1 MSQQEKS
8 NEELLMEFHQLEKGS
23 GRIDLAEVYLK
34 GV

>member
-1 MSQQEKS
+1 VQVMDKVQEYLGHG
-8 NEELLMEFHQLEKGS
+8 E